1 VSTTSVDAAWL
12 DWLAEEAGAKVEVD
26 SEGSVIVSPAA
37 DAHVFAASEL
47 DQQLLAVRTPELLVL
62 VEGPR
67 WNPLGPDRSS
77 YVPDLCVLERRALHR
92 PSGLWSLTPPP
103 LLMVEIVSP
112 DSRRRDLTEKAEA
125 YFTGGAGAY
134 WTIELPALTGVK
146 RTELTVRQRRRDAW
160 DTRGPL
166 TGPAHL
172 NHPIDIRLD
181 LDRLAL

>member
-1 VSTTSVDAAWL
+1 MSTTSIDAAWL

-26 SEGSVIVSPAA
+26 SEGSVIVSPAT

-47 DQQLLAVRTPELLVL
+47 HQQLLAVRTPELLVL

-67 WNPLGPDRSS
+67 WTPLGPDRSS

-92 PSGLWSLTPPP
+92 PPGLGSLTPPP
-103 LLMVEIVSP
+103 RLMVEIVSP

-125 YFTGGAGAY
+125 YFTGGAAAY
-134 WTIELPALTGVK
+134 WTIELPALTGVS
-146 RTELTVRQRRRDAW
+146 RPELTVRQRAPDAW

-166 TGPAHL
+166 TGAVHL
-172 NHPIDIRLD
+172 NQPLDVRLD
-181 LDRLAL
+181 LNQLAL